1 MTIKRVIDAVYPVPH
16 RFIER
21 IFTGK
26 DIFVKYLPRLSTRLK
41 VGDKLMFYASG
52 EIHAVVGEATIDG
65 VEFLKPEDALAKY
78 QNRLFLTKDELM
90 SYVTRQKGRTKDK
103 PLLVITL
110 RNAKRYPEPVEL
122 KELVT
127 MAGRYLTRVA

>member
-1 MTIKRVIDAVYPVPH
+1 MTIKRVIGAVYPIPH

-26 DIFVKYLPRLSTRLK
+26 DVFVKYLPHLSTRLK

-52 EIHAVVGEATIDG
+52 KIQAVVGEATIDG

-90 SYVTRQKGRTKDK
+90 SYVTSQKDRTKDK
-103 PLLVITL
+103 PLLVMTL
-110 RNAKRYPEPVEL
+110 RNAKRYPEPVEV
-122 KELVT
+122 KWPVT
-127 MAGRYLTRVA
+127 MTGRYLTTLA